1 MKRISFCL
9 TVLLGAGSALLTA
22 SCGGEEKPPEN
33 ILAAKGA
40 INTIIKEFHKAY
52 NEGDLEKIS
61 ALLAPDCHF
70 KKDYQSFAE
79 GKDACLEL
87 LRKQIEDLSNQN
99 LLEGRKTT
107 YGDQTVRI
115 NGKVASVHYYVVVT
129 DKHGSHKGIITAIF
143 RYQDATWLLWQYHDD
158 YLSD

>member
-1 MKRISFCL
+1 MKKIAFCL
-9 TVLLGAGSALLTA
+9 TVLLGA
-22 SCGGEEKPPEN
+22 CGGEEKPPEN

-40 INTIIKEFHKAY
+40 IQEIIKNFHEFY
-52 NEGDLEKIS
+52 NAGDVEKIS

-70 KKDYQSFAE
+70 KKDYQSFTE
-79 GKDACLEL
+79 GKDACIEVVRL
-87 LRKQIEDLSNQN
+87 QIEELVNQE

-129 DKHGSHKGIITAIF
+129 DKRGSHKGIISAIF
-143 RYQDATWLLWQYHDD
+143 RYQDATWLLWQYHDE
-158 YLSD
+158 YVSD